1 MSVLRTASSTA
12 RSNQS
17 MECFRLLASFL
28 VVFIHIPFP
37 GAFGSAVNCIARCA
51 VPGFFAISGFFSYG
65 IDSRRLGR
73 RIRSMLVLILAA
85 FGVEL
90 LWNCVLIELEG
101 GSSIGFLRAMI
112 PTVREILDFFFLC
125 LNPLRDSLW
134 YLPAALE
141 VLCVLWVYVRFF
153 GDSPVN
159 YRPLYIVSTC
169 LFAGA
174 LVMGTPGQAA
184 GFQVPVFLMRNG
196 LFFGLP
202 MFSMGLFLRQYHRQI
217 LENFS
222 LNRGK
227 LLLLTLAGFAVGL
240 GEWFCIGI
248 CDMLLGTTFSTVCII
263 LLSAEYPRITEKP
276 GLSRIIS
283 TFGKLSVVIYIVH
296 SLFIDVCER
305 FLQPQPW
312 LAPVLVLGMS
322 LAAALAWERLTFL
335 LRKK

>member
-1 MSVLRTASSTA
+1 MSTLHAAPPAA

-17 MECFRLLASFL
+17 IECFRLLASFL
-28 VVFIHIPFP
+28 VIFIHIPFP
-37 GAFGSAVNCIARCA
+37 GTFGSAVNCIARCA

-65 IDSRRLGR
+65 IDGSRLAR

-90 LWNCVLIELEG
+90 LWNCILIELDG

-125 LNPLRDSLW
+125 LNPLRDALW

-153 GDSPVN
+153 GNSPVD
-159 YRPLYIVSTC
+159 YRPLYIVSVC
-169 LFAGA
+169 LFAGNT
-174 LVMGTPGQAA
+174 VMGSLGRAA
-184 GFQVPVFLMRNG
+184 GFQVPVFLLRNG

-202 MFSMGLFLRQYHRQI
+202 MFSMGLFLRQYHGQI

-227 LLLLTLAGFAVGL
+227 LLLLALTGITAGLA
-240 GEWFCIGI
+240 EWFCIGI
-248 CDMLLGTTFSTVCII
+248 GDVLLGTTFTVVCMM
-263 LLSAEYPRITEKP
+263 LFSAGYPKVTENP
-276 GLSRIIS
+276 LLSRIIS
-283 TFGKLSVVIYIVH
+283 TFGKLSTVIYVVH

-305 FLQPQPW
+305 FLQPHPR
-312 LAPVLVLGMS
+312 LAPVLVLAMS
-322 LAAALAWERLTFL
+322 LAAAVMWERLTSL